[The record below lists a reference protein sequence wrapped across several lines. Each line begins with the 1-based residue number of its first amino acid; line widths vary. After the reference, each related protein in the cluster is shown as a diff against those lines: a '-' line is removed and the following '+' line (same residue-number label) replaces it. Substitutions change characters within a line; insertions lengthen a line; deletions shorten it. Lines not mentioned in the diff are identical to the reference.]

1 MGGTAMKEIDAI
13 RQMIAGYFDAGD
25 AAALDRIYIVLNKV
39 IADLAFKRALLG
51 VSEPEPEPEPE
62 ERLEMVDKDRLDKEG
77 DESITLWKP
86 KP

>member
-1 MGGTAMKEIDAI
+1 MGSSAMKEIDAI
-13 RQMIAGYFDAGD
+13 RQLIADYFNVGD
-25 AAALDRIYIVLNKV
+25 AAALDRLYLVLNKMV
-39 IADLAFKRALLG
+39 ADLALKRALLG
-51 VSEPEPEPEPE
+51 LPEPEPEPE

>member
-13 RQMIAGYFDAGD
+13 RQKIAGYFDAGD
-25 AAALDRIYIVLNKV
+25 AAALDRLYLVLNKV
-39 IADLAFKRALLG
+39 VAELSVKRALLG
-51 VSEPEPEPEPE
+51 LPEPEPEPE

-77 DESITLWKP
+77 VESITLWKP